1 MMTVMVMVTVMMMI
15 KIMIIMI
22 IIIMIRAYDYCYVTF
37 SINNPRDLKNYAM
50 LCEEAGMPVNP
61 LPGQSCHVVKLY

>member
-1 MMTVMVMVTVMMMI
+1 MI

-37 SINNPRDLKNYAM
+37 SINNPRDLKKLRYAM
-50 LCEEAGMPVNP
+50 RSSWNAR
-61 LPGQSCHVVKLY
+61 